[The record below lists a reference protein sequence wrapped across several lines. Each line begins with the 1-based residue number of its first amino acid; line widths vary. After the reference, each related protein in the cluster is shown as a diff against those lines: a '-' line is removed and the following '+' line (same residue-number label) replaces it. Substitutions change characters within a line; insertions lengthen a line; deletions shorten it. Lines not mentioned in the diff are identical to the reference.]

1 MNKPFQPFQ
10 QGVSTVNTNIEQI
23 SENQK
28 LAYPGFEYR
37 TKLELFGWP
46 LIHITR
52 GRDSQSGKRLVS
64 KGFIA
69 IGEISIGIVAIG
81 GFALGGIAIG
91 GLGVG
96 LIAFGGLA
104 AGLIA
109 FGGVALGMFAAMGA
123 AAFSLMYAI
132 GVMANAKYVIRL
144 AAAVTLIANS
154 FAI

>member
-1 MNKPFQPFQ
+1 M
-10 QGVSTVNTNIEQI
+10 STNIKQI
-23 SENQK
+23 PENQK
-28 LAYPGFEYR
+28 LVYPGFEYR
-37 TKLELFGWP
+37 SELELFGWP

-52 GRDSQSGKRLVS
+52 GYDSQTGKRLVS

-81 GFALGGIAIG
+81 GFALGVIAIG
-91 GLGVG
+91 GMGVG

-132 GVMANAKYVIRL
+132 GVMANAKYVISPFRVDWEVIGHL
-144 AAAVTLIANS
+144 RQLW
-154 FAI
+154 FRD

>member
-10 QGVSTVNTNIEQI
+10 GVSTVSTNIKQI

-28 LAYPGFEYR
+28 LVYPGFEYR
-37 TKLELFGWP
+37 SEQELFGWP

-52 GRDSQSGKRLVS
+52 GRDSQSGNRLVS
-64 KGFIA
+64 KGVIA
-69 IGEISIGIVAIG
+69 IGESAIGIVAIG

-109 FGGVALGMFAAMGA
+109 FGGVALGVFAAMGA

-132 GVMANAKYVIRL
+132 GVIANAKYVIRL
-144 AAAVTLIANS
+144 AAAVALIANS